1 MHTRSVG
8 SRCTLKLWRLPV
20 YGSSGKKAPKV
31 ACETTAESGRA
42 HLSVALWC
50 ALPHA
55 SCRVP
60 LALSLSLHVSSCTR
74 GDKVLVVG
82 CHDGFTVFPSAPQQL
97 LATCTHV
104 HTATDIAS
112 VDIDTV
118 TGHTLLTSSI
128 GNLCLWD
135 VRMKAMAAQSCR
147 VMTVRDLCPHRTAT
161 FAPGSATLAL
171 LVGTLGASPPELW
184 DLRHAGK
191 GPLPP
196 PNPVHAQAAAMRDV
210 WRSDSATQTPVDAPP
225 AERPAYNM
233 WSSMWASRAADADSD
248 GERDDTPTAAAAASP
263 VTEARSVV
271 EEFAGTR
278 LRCVRQY
285 SSSITRS
292 APVWHAA
299 SKSYASPFTGHATS
313 VCAGAFTPD
322 GRCVV
327 TASVDGQQRMWRA
340 DTGTGV
346 RTWTSRWWD
355 TGRLPSSAMD
365 TADAGRLFGLVV
377 FGSGST
383 IGPSHGQWLLST
395 ASDARRGV
403 SALWDL
409 DAPPLRGGP
418 RAGLESG
425 PPLAAWHDHRTP
437 ISAAAATTEWGGC
450 SIATGDVA
458 GNVCVRRAG
467 DGWNGAT

>member
-1 MHTRSVG
+1 
-8 SRCTLKLWRLPV
+8 
-20 YGSSGKKAPKV
+20 
-31 ACETTAESGRA
+31 
-42 HLSVALWC
+42 
-50 ALPHA
+50 
-55 SCRVP
+55 
-60 LALSLSLHVSSCTR
+60 
-74 GDKVLVVG
+74 VVG
-82 CHDGFTVFPSAPQQL
+82 CHDGFTVFPSGQQL
-97 LATCTHV
+97 AQCTHV

-118 TGHTLLTSSI
+118 TGNTLLTSSI

-135 VRMKAMAAQSCR
+135 LRMRAGQAAAAARATQSCR

-161 FAPGSATLAL
+161 FAPGSSTLAL
-171 LVGTLGASPPELW
+171 VVGTLGASPPELW
-184 DLRHAGK
+184 DLRQTGK

-196 PNPVHAQAAAMRDV
+196 PNPVHAQADAMRDV
-210 WRSDSATQTPVDAPP
+210 WRSDSEAQQPVDAH
-225 AERPAYNM
+225 AEPAYNM

-248 GERDDTPTAAAAASP
+248 GERDDTPLALAAASP
-263 VTEARSVV
+263 VSEARSVV

-285 SSSITRS
+285 SSSSTRT
-292 APVWHAA
+292 APVWNAA
-299 SKSYASPFTGHATS
+299 SKSYASPFTGHGTS

-327 TASVDGQQRMWRA
+327 TAGVDGQQRMWRA
-340 DTGTGV
+340 DTGAGV

-355 TGRLPSSAMD
+355 AARPPSTAMD
-365 TADAGRLFGLVV
+365 TADGGRLFGLVV
-377 FGSGST
+377 FGSGS
-383 IGPSHGQWLLST
+383 PVHASQWLLST
-395 ASDARRGV
+395 ASDARHGV

-425 PPLAAWHDHRTP
+425 PPLATWADHRTP

-450 SIATGDVA
+450 AIATGDVA

-467 DGWNGAT
+467 DAWEGAT